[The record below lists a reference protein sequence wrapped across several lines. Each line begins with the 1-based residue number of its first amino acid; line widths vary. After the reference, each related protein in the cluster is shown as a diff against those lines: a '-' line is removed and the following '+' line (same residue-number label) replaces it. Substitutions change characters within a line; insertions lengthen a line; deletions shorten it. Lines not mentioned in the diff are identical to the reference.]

1 MLIYV
6 YICPFSTQGILRSC
20 PTELPIRRTA
30 SLDALYLRPS
40 VVQITHSMAHCI
52 VLQMDKS
59 TQTLDSYLQEIAV
72 SHQGRTTESGSDSSQ
87 PTRSDTPTEIK
98 IEKALRHR
106 LHRGSSGVGAAA
118 LRGAEHSVSSQTLS
132 PIHGKNQFH
141 FTKGNNN

>member
-1 MLIYV
+1 MFFFRAAGV
-6 YICPFSTQGILRSC
+6 LRSC

-40 VVQITHSMAHCI
+40 AVQISHSMAHCI

-59 TQTLDSYLQEIAV
+59 TQTLDSYLQELAISNPVVGDGETSSDAA
-72 SHQGRTTESGSDSSQ
+72 QAQPIRTE
-87 PTRSDTPTEIK
+87 TPTEIK

-118 LRGAEHSVSSQTLS
+118 LRSAEHSVSSQTLS
-132 PIHGKNQFH
+132 PIHGMLENSFRSSVCL
-141 FTKGNNN
+141 

>member
-1 MLIYV
+1 MYSFLGV
-6 YICPFSTQGILRSC
+6 LRSC

-40 VVQITHSMAHCI
+40 AVQITHSMAHCI

-59 TQTLDSYLQEIAV
+59 TQTLDSYLQELAV
-72 SHQGRTTESGSDSSQ
+72 LNTSGSGSYSDSVQ
-87 PTRSDTPTEIK
+87 PTRTETPTEIK

-106 LHRGSSGVGAAA
+106 LHRGNSGVGAAV

-132 PIHGKNQFH
+132 PVHGNAC
-141 FTKGNNN
+141 